1 MSFLE
6 YRIKT
11 APSGLRKVLFINWPL
26 VILVIAVASVGILM
40 HWLATQPDWQRRL
53 RAEPALL
60 PAAIDEVLRIDGP
73 LVANRRIT
81 REAVELGGQALAAGE
96 RLSINWIAANRDPRA
111 LTRPMT
117 SASTATRR

>member
-1 MSFLE
+1 M
-6 YRIKT
+6 
-11 APSGLRKVLFINWPL
+11 ALRSHPD
-26 VILVIAVASVGILM
+26 A
-40 HWLATQPDWQRRL
+40 WLATQPDGQRRV